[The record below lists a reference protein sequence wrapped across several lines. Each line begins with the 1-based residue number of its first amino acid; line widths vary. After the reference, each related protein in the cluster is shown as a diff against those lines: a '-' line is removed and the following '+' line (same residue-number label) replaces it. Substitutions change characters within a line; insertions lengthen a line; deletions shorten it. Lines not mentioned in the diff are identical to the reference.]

1 MPDLNHCGR
10 VLAVA
15 LGLWFLSW
23 QGSAAACLK
32 YEPASATLS
41 GTIATRTAFGPPN
54 YGEDP
59 KHDSREH
66 YLVLALDK
74 PICVDADPN
83 SNLNYESAADVA
95 AVQLVYF
102 EKYPFHKAWL
112 NKHVTVTGTLFAA
125 ETGHHHTP
133 VLIQVT
139 ATKPVPK

>member
-1 MPDLNHCGR
+1 MLDLNHRGR
-10 VLAVA
+10 AVAVVLA
-15 LGLWFLSW
+15 LLLLSW
-23 QGSAAACLK
+23 QRAGAACLK
-32 YEPASATLS
+32 YEPASVTLS

-59 KHDSREH
+59 KHDSRER
-66 YLVLALDK
+66 YLVLALDT
-74 PICVDADPN
+74 PICVDADPK

-95 AVQLVYF
+95 AVQMVYF
-102 EKYPFHKAWL
+102 EKYPFRKGWL

-139 ATKPVPK
+139 ETHPTR